1 MADVEQ
7 IVKRLL
13 EVYPHPKVALEY
25 SNPLELLVATILSAQ
40 CTDAR
45 VNQVTRALFQ
55 KYRTAEDYARADLE
69 TLEQEIRPTGYYRT
83 KARTLIRCC
92 QALVERFGG
101 QVPDKLEDL
110 VSLPG
115 VGRKTAN
122 FVLGSAFGRPA
133 IPVDTHVLRVAN
145 RLGLAHSRNADKVE
159 QSLMAQVPQRYW
171 TPFSLAMILHGRSVC
186 TARHP
191 QCESC
196 VLLDLCEWPDKPVSA
211 PSPGAERAR

>member
-1 MADVEQ
+1 MADAER

-13 EVYPHPKVALEY
+13 AAYPDPKVALEY

-45 VNQVTRALFQ
+45 VNAVTRTLFQ
-55 KYRTAEDYARADLE
+55 RYRTAEDYARADLE
-69 TLEQEIRPTGYYRT
+69 TLEKEIRPTGYYRV

-101 QVPDKLEDL
+101 RVPDSMEDL

-122 FVLGSAFGRPA
+122 FVLGSAFGRPT

-145 RLGLAHSRNADKVE
+145 RLGLAGSRNPDKVE
-159 QSLMAQVPQRYW
+159 RALMAQIPERYW
-171 TPFSLAMILHGRSVC
+171 TPFSLALILHGRSVC

-191 QCESC
+191 QCGRC
-196 VLLDLCEWPDKPVSA
+196 VLFDLCEWPDKPVSIPVPG
-211 PSPGAERAR
+211 PSTK